1 MSNDSDELG
10 SSGELLPGQPGFEEM
25 LAQGQYDFAKTRF
38 VRTLT
43 GDGVARIVEHA
54 AARRGKLRAEIDNL
68 RVLVRMRHESAVA
81 HARAY
86 GEILPHRVGKTWIQ
100 PPGAAEKVGQFH
112 GSVRFYKQAERAAKE
127 YVEIRDLLAKR
138 REQLVTM
145 ETDLR
150 QALDEREAALI
161 RQMESPRGLQS
172 ALQRDPL
179 LNAAY
184 QKLRALREDLQ
195 QSEPRADG
203 LGDL

>member
-1 MSNDSDELG
+1 VRDELG
-10 SSGELLPGQPGFEEM
+10 ELDTRELLPGQPGFEEM

-54 AARRGKLRAEIDNL
+54 ATRRAKLRAEIDNL
-68 RVLVRMRHESAVA
+68 RALVRMRHEAAVE

-86 GEILPHRVGKTWIQ
+86 GTILPHRVGKTWIQ
-100 PPGAAEKVGQFH
+100 PPTHSERVGQFH
-112 GSVRFYKQAERAAKE
+112 GSDRFYKQAARAAKE

-145 ETDLR
+145 ESDLR
-150 QALDEREAALI
+150 QALDDREAALI

-179 LNAAY
+179 LNVAY
-184 QKLRALREDLQ
+184 QKLQALRADLQ
-195 QSEPRADG
+195 RPVDG
-203 LGDL
+203 LGDP